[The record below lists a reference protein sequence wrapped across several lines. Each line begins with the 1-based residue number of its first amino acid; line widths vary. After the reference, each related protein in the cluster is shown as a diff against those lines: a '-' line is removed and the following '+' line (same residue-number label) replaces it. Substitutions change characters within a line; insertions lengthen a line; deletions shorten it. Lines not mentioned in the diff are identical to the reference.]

1 MAVLTLTMPGLTM
14 AVRPTYHG
22 YTYYGYTYY
31 GGDRGAAPP
40 RPRGVLVTTYCLLLT
55 AYYLLLTAYC
65 VLRTACYSIR
75 TTIYIGA
82 PPRLRGPLA
91 RQDEALPLA
100 RGARHERPAHDTLA
114 LPPRATRGHDLLGDG
129 LR

>member
-1 MAVLTLTMPGLTM
+1 MAILTM
-14 AVRPTYHG
+14 AILTMAEIEEQHHHAH
-22 YTYYGYTYY
+22 
-31 GGDRGAAPP
+31 AA
-40 RPRGVLVTTYCLLLT
+40 YC
-55 AYYLLLTAYC
+55 LLLTAYC
-65 VLRTACYSIR
+65 VLLATQYVRP

>member
-1 MAVLTLTMPGLTM
+1 MAILTM
-14 AVRPTYHG
+14 AILTMAEIEEQHHHAHAA
-22 YTYYGYTYY
+22 YY
-31 GGDRGAAPP
+31 
-40 RPRGVLVTTYCLLLT
+40 LLLTTYC
-55 AYYLLLTAYC
+55 LLLTAYC